1 MAGKK
6 YEHVSIRI
14 GESHAHF
21 LKYIVKENEAEDRS
35 SAVRFCIEFTEK
47 MFTLLPAALFE
58 AITEIDQERLAER
71 EKSNPRS

>member
-1 MAGKK
+1 MSGKK
-6 YEHVSIRI
+6 YEHVSIRL
-14 GESHAHF
+14 GESHIRF
-21 LKYIVKENEAEDRS
+21 LKYVISENEAEDRS

-71 EKSNPRS
+71 ERNKSHS